1 MKANADKCHFICS
14 SNQKANLTVE
24 NQEITRSACVKLLGV
39 KIDFELT
46 FNIHVNDICMKAEQK
61 LEVRIIPSL
70 GFDKKVIVECLFSF
84 TISLLSFNMD
94 VSITVQTI
102 TK

>member
-14 SNQKANLTVE
+14 SNQKANLTAE
-24 NQEITRSACVKLLGV
+24 NHEIASSACVKLLGV
-39 KIDFELT
+39 KINFKLT
-46 FNIHVNDICMKAEQK
+46 FNIQVNDICMKAEQK
-61 LEVRIIPSL
+61 LEVRTIPSV

-84 TISLLSFNMD
+84 TISLLSFNMA

>member
-1 MKANADKCHFICS
+1 MKANAGKCHFICS
-14 SNQKANLTVE
+14 SNQKANLTAE
-24 NQEITRSACVKLLGV
+24 NQEIVSSACVKLLGV
-39 KIDFELT
+39 KINFKLT

-61 LEVRIIPSL
+61 LEVRIIPSV